1 MTSDNKNKIVEFSQ
15 NDLSLITNGNS
26 DNIKNIS
33 NPNNVGH
40 VEDSE
45 GNSISDITPLIMVI
59 NAGGSGNEWIEKVN
73 ALISVG
79 ADPNME
85 INYYN
90 QNTTAKKLAH
100 KYRNLD
106 LS

>member
-1 MTSDNKNKIVEFSQ
+1 MTSNNENKIVGFSQ

-33 NPNNVGH
+33 NPNNLGR
-40 VEDSE
+40 VEDSK
-45 GNSISDITPLIMVI
+45 GKIISEITPLIMVI
-59 NAGGSGNEWIEKVN
+59 NAGGSDNEWIEKVN

-90 QNTTAKKLAH
+90 KNTSAKKLAH